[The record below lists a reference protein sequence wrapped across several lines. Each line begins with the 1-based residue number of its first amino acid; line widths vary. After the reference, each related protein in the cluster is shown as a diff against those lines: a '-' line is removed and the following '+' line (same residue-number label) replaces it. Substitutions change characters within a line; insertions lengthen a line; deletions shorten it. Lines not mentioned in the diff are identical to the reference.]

1 MYKRQHQDNAKV
13 AGGFVQNVFI
23 ARSGINAQR
32 FHTASEIADTHGAG
46 KGISVDLAECL
57 NLHGA

>member
-1 MYKRQHQDNAKV
+1 M
-13 AGGFVQNVFI
+13 QNVFI